1 MIVPGKTGRDWRV
14 LGLIGVAIFRVQITL
29 VRVVVMKLK
38 ENTVISLFQ
47 DVPRGVPTRFLK
59 DQSAPQARWISEQE
73 ILDCQVLHY
82 DPKNPGKKI
91 LLGAIGDQL
100 IGIEDERHIFTDAG
114 SRSGKSVTV
123 IANLKFYQ
131 GSIIGFDVKGEFS
144 NKTIEDRIR
153 LGQKVFVIDPLK
165 ITRGKATQYR
175 ASFNFLKSLTLDNP
189 TLIEDASLLT
199 DAMIVTSGSEKD
211 PHWNESASQFILGLI
226 LYVAVSSDVAKQ
238 DRHLGVVRSLILK
251 ALDADPKTSN
261 YIVPERIFKATQTLN
276 ESGYPEIAEVIE
288 GAIKSFY
295 EKAEDERSGILST
308 VRRHTF
314 FLDFLSI
321 QNIVKGHDLDLED
334 LKRAPNGITIYIV
347 VPGTRIGLYKRYL
360 RLFVNRLLEAM
371 EKEQAVPKYPVLVIL
386 DEFPVLGYMSYL
398 EDAAGQIASFH
409 VKLWVII
416 QDYGQGKSLYK
427 DRFESFIANAGIV
440 QSFSNT
446 DWTTTDLLSRQL
458 GKTVVEEVTSGQ
470 SSNYSLL
477 AEKRSKTLYPLLTPD
492 EISKTFSKNDPLKRQ
507 LIQWSGFN
515 PMIIQRVE
523 YFDENGPLAK
533 WLK

>member
-1 MIVPGKTGRDWRV
+1 
-14 LGLIGVAIFRVQITL
+14 
-29 VRVVVMKLK
+29 MKLK
-38 ENTVISLFQ
+38 EKSVVSLFQ
-47 DVPRGVPTRFLK
+47 DVPRGVSTRFLK
-59 DQSAPQARWISEQE
+59 DQSAPQARWIGEQE
-73 ILDCQVLHY
+73 MLDCQALHY
-82 DPKNPGKKI
+82 HPENPGKKI

-100 IGIEDERHIFTDAG
+100 IGIEDERHIFTEAG

-131 GSIIGFDVKGEFS
+131 GSVIGIDVKGEFS
-144 NKTIEDRIR
+144 EKTIEDRIR
-153 LGQKVFVIDPLK
+153 LGQQVFVIDPLK
-165 ITRGKATQYR
+165 IARGKASQYR

-189 TLIEDASLLT
+189 TLIEDASLIT

-211 PHWNESASQFILGLI
+211 PHWNESAGQFILGLI
-226 LYVAVSSDVAKQ
+226 LYVAVSRDVAEE
-238 DRHLGVVRSLILK
+238 DRHLGVVRNLILK
-251 ALDADPKTSN
+251 ALDADPISSN
-261 YIVPERIFKATQTLN
+261 YIVPERIFQATEKLSK
-276 ESGYPEIAEVIE
+276 SGYPEIADVIE

-295 EKAEDERSGILST
+295 DKAEDERSGILST

-314 FLDFLSI
+314 FLGFLSI
-321 QNIVKGHDLDLED
+321 QNVVRGHDFDLED

-371 EKEQAVPKYPVLVIL
+371 EKEQTVPEYPVLVIL

-458 GKTVVEEVTSGQ
+458 GKTVVEEVVSDQ
-470 SSNYSLL
+470 SSSYSLM
-477 AEKRSKTLYPLLTPD
+477 AEKRTKTLYPLLTPD
-492 EISKTFSKNDPLKRQ
+492 EISKTFSKYDPLKRQ